1 MNKRYLRLL
10 ILFVL
15 GFGIQL
21 SSLNAQD
28 AKKSSDNKAQEQ
40 GSDQKSDGQSD
51 KKDEKSAEKDKK
63 ADENKQN
70 AQNSQAPAVAQTT
83 EPQVQLSPWRG
94 TSFMYRNDINVMS
107 LDKSKDLTYN
117 PNYSMQYMIAPRYWL
132 GERLFLTTSLYII
145 QELTQPDDAKYKNEL
160 RWFDSSF
167 LVGGILKRIS
177 FGPVNTTII
186 GSTGVRLPLSIYSRA
201 QSLRFAI
208 PVGLSINN
216 SFSIFQFSYGLSTL
230 FNNFKYTTGNLDAP
244 TLNCTNIAYN
254 CDQYSNTGMRNA
266 KIQFGHSLNLNI
278 LPNDKLAFSISA
290 TIIHR
295 ILYDS
300 VGTDMV
306 NYTPQKPT
314 NERFVISALMEVSY
328 QLTDELQIAF
338 NTWAFNPQLAPDSTY
353 YFPFFNRFTALG
365 LELRFSPTSL
375 RALQKRLGG

>member
-1 MNKRYLRLL
+1 MNKLYLRLL
-10 ILFVL
+10 ILVAL
-15 GFGIQL
+15 GFSFQL

-28 AKKSSDNKAQEQ
+28 ANKSSDANKAKEQ
-40 GSDQKSDGQSD
+40 GSTDKKEEKKADEKSDVQAKEQPAD
-51 KKDEKSAEKDKK
+51 KKDEKAT
-63 ADENKQN
+63 
-70 AQNSQAPAVAQTT
+70 APSVAQKAP
-83 EPQVQLSPWRG
+83 EPEVQLSPWRG
-94 TSFMYRNDINVMS
+94 TSFMYRNDVNIMS
-107 LDKSKDLTYN
+107 LDKSKDITYN

-132 GERLFLTTSLYII
+132 GERLFLTTSLYIV

-167 LVGGILKRIS
+167 VVGGILKRLAL
-177 FGPVNTTII
+177 GPVNTTII

-201 QSLRFAI
+201 QSMRFGI

-216 SFSIFQFSYGLSTL
+216 SFKMIQFGYSLGFLYN
-230 FNNFKYTTGNLDAP
+230 FFKYSTGNLDAP
-244 TLNCTNIAYN
+244 TIQNCINVAYN
-254 CDQYSNTGMRNA
+254 CDQFSNTGIRNP
-266 KIQFGHSLNLNI
+266 KMQFAHGLSLNI
-278 LPNDKLAFSISA
+278 LPNDKLAFSITA

-295 ILYDS
+295 ILHDAAT
-300 VGTDMV
+300 TDQV

-314 NERFVISALMEVSY
+314 DERFVISAMMEVSY

-353 YFPFFNRFTALG
+353 YVPFFNRFTSLG